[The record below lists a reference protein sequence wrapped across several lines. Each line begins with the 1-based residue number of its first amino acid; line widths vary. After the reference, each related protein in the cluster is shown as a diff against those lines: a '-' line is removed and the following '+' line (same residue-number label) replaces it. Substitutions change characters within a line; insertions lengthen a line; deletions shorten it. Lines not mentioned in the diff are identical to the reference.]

1 MCGYEIN
8 KINKPKLHV
17 ASCGHITWGSHPL
30 QSGSG
35 PGCRKLAISKVCLWL
50 NIHAR
55 SLRPDSQQSTQAGAK
70 QPAEMCMPR
79 TPSGPADG
87 PCSAFRISEF
97 QKGSQ
102 PGQGQHRPSPGQL
115 FLTRAALM
123 EADQPR
129 SLGLHETRSCAH
141 CEASACVGKGR
152 AKAGPGEEM
161 RREKPATT
169 SSPWGQAWQSHLEV
183 PVGWSGDRGEQSEPA
198 SPQNQRSEH
207 GEGTDLG
214 RGCLRWW
221 CSCS

>member
-1 MCGYEIN
+1 MG
-8 KINKPKLHV
+8 KPPSSERV
-17 ASCGHITWGSHPL
+17 RPRL
-30 QSGSG
+30 QEVGNLESLSVVKY
-35 PGCRKLAISKVCLWL
+35 PS
-50 NIHAR
+50 R

-70 QPAEMCMPR
+70 QPADMCMPR

-141 CEASACVGKGR
+141 CEAPACVGKGR

-169 SSPWGQAWQSHLEV
+169 SSPWGAGMAKSPGGPCGV
-183 PVGWSGDRGEQSEPA
+183 VRG
-198 SPQNQRSEH
+198 QR
-207 GEGTDLG
+207 GTK
-214 RGCLRWW
+214 
-221 CSCS
+221 